1 LTDGLGPA
9 YTPYALL
16 GIGVIALSIRQ
27 SLLAILAEGPMHGY
41 GLKLE
46 FEAATGDVW
55 PLNPGQ
61 VYTTLGRLERD
72 GLVVFEPDA
81 EGQKVY
87 ELTDAGRDELLRWFD
102 TPVPREEMPRQELA
116 IKLVFAVRSGAAD
129 VGSVVQR
136 QRAATMRSL
145 QELTRLRATADGD
158 DLAWVLM
165 VEGLM
170 FQAEGELRWLD
181 LCEARLVM
189 DGTAQ
194 RRRAP
199 EAHPRAAERRA

>member
-1 LTDGLGPA
+1 
-9 YTPYALL
+9 
-16 GIGVIALSIRQ
+16 LSIRQ
-27 SLLAILAEGPMHGY
+27 SLLAILAEGPAHGY

-46 FEAATGDVW
+46 FDAATADVW

-72 GLVVFEPDA
+72 GLVVFELDD

-116 IKLVFAVRSGAAD
+116 IKFVFAVRSGAAD

-145 QELTRLRATADGD
+145 QEFTRLRASATDGD

-165 VEGLM
+165 VDGLM
-170 FQAEGELRWLD
+170 FQAEAELRWLD
-181 LCEARLVM
+181 LCEARLVR
-189 DGTAQ
+189 DGTA
-194 RRRAP
+194 RRRHAP
-199 EAHPRAAERRA
+199 EPHPRAAERWA